1 MTPSLL
7 RRCTIASPNSF
18 RRTQGF
24 RSKAALEA
32 LEKASDEK
40 TPTIALYNYPSFSG
54 AFSALFAHLFHYHL
68 RLPCLILPFSSVEP
82 LRVDDLCI
90 KGLKECYFLDFLGPR
105 GFAAELSHQSS
116 CKVIGFDHR
125 KSVLSMVSCDPG
137 CSGNVSFRV
146 DLDKSSST
154 AAYEYFSTKLLLTE
168 SSDGEVKYLL
178 NPKQRDRLEL
188 VLKYI
193 EDADLRQWSLPNI
206 KAFNLALGEWRSM
219 LNCMTN
225 PHMYEQL
232 LEISSLDLIGKG
244 NSLMSIRQ
252 DAAKNLLDKVF
263 KVRLGRGFYGEC
275 LGVRADGNSNLTDEI
290 AKELSLKSAAA
301 GLRPIGAV
309 IFMQRKNLK
318 MCLRSMDAGT
328 DTSEV
333 AKAYGGGGSPS
344 SSSFIIRMDEYNL
357 WLSVHQP

>member
-1 MTPSLL
+1 M
-7 RRCTIASPNSF
+7 
-18 RRTQGF
+18 
-24 RSKAALEA
+24 
-32 LEKASDEK
+32 
-40 TPTIALYNYPSFSG
+40 
-54 AFSALFAHLFHYHL
+54 
-68 RLPCLILPFSSVEP
+68 
-82 LRVDDLCI
+82 CI
-90 KGLKECYFLDFLGPR
+90 EGLKECYFLDFLGPR

-137 CSGNVSFRV
+137 CSGNISYRV

-154 AAYEYFSTKLLLTE
+154 AAYEYFSTKLLLTK

-178 NPKQRDRLEL
+178 NPKQRERLEL

-244 NSLMSIRQ
+244 NSLMSIHQ

-309 IFMQRKNLK
+309 IYMQRNNLK

-344 SSSFIIRMDEYNL
+344 SSSFIIRMDEYNQ